1 MPVWHLTVKLGS
13 VWRADL
19 IFPLKRD
26 AVVEIIKASG
36 WRDIADAEELDPLL
50 EELAETLNLAEFDS
64 VFNDIYDLADRD
76 RVWIETCG

>member
-26 AVVEIIKASG
+26 AVVEIVKKSG
-36 WRDIADAEELDPLL
+36 WRELTDDQETYDDLVEELS
-50 EELAETLNLAEFDS
+50 ETLNLAEFDS
-64 VFNDIYDLADRD
+64 VFNDLYDLADAD
-76 RVWIETCG
+76 RVWIETH